1 MEERELAYYYWGRRN
16 QGLMVLM
23 VGETNNHL
31 LTWKEEMEKTIYVEI
46 ITLEWGG
53 VGWGGVL

>member
-1 MEERELAYYYWGRRN
+1 
-16 QGLMVLM
+16 MVLM